1 MIFYKDIGNSLQ
13 ISPKAETGT
22 RKRKCTPLPGYLQ
35 LWSRLHRAH
44 GRIRM
49 MSFFRKDNMIVSR
62 LHPRLRLD
70 PERKMYITS

>member
-13 ISPKAETGT
+13 ISPKANTGT

-49 MSFFRKDNMIVSR
+49 MSFFKKDIGN
-62 LHPRLRLD
+62 
-70 PERKMYITS
+70 T